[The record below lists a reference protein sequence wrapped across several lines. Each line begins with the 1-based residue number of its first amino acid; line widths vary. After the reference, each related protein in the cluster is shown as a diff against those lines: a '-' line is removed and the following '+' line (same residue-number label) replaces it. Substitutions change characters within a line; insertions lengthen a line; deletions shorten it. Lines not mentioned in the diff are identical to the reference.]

1 MDIYSDV
8 IKRFFDIILSLI
20 ALIIL
25 SPLLLVVSIMI
36 YFKLGRPILFVQ
48 ERVGRNNKVFKMY
61 KFRTMKNDRD
71 KNGVLLS
78 DKERLTKFG
87 EKLRSLSIDELP
99 ELINILKGD
108 MSIVGPRPLLTQYL
122 PLYSKEQIKRHD
134 VRPGLTGWAQVN
146 GRNSITWTQK
156 FNLDLW
162 YVKNKSLW
170 LDIKIIFLTVKKV
183 VIREG
188 INQDN
193 GVTMDYF
200 NGSNLV

>member
-1 MDIYSDV
+1 
-8 IKRFFDIILSLI
+8 
-20 ALIIL
+20 
-25 SPLLLVVSIMI
+25 
-36 YFKLGRPILFVQ
+36 
-48 ERVGRNNKVFKMY
+48 
-61 KFRTMKNDRD
+61 MKNDWD

-162 YVKNKSLW
+162 YVKNKSFW

-200 NGSNLV
+200 NGSN